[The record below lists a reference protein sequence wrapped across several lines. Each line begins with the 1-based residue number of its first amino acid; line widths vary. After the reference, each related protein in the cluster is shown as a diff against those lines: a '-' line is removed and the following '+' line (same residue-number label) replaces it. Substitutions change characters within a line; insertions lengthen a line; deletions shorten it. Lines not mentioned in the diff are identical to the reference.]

1 MNAFAADSRA
11 PRSLFFPTRLRH
23 RAAVALA
30 LLSLCLSTGG
40 ATPTAAA
47 QENGRGELP
56 DLVVEAPDS
65 HRAVGERLAGLPPE
79 RFAAAMRMIGLERA
93 GGPIHV
99 ALVTESSAEARSAP
113 LWVAGY
119 AYGALG
125 RIVLFVERT
134 PSYPDGS
141 LEALLDHEVAHVL
154 IARAAAYRDVPRWFN
169 EGVSMV
175 AGHAWGL
182 ADTSR
187 LTLAVIAN
195 NDVSL
200 AEIDALFAG
209 HSGEVSRAY
218 ALAGAMVRE
227 MLRRYDRDVVARTL
241 AGLRVGHDFDEA
253 FLRASGT
260 TVERFEAAF
269 WRRHS
274 FWYRWVP
281 VLGSSVT
288 LWFAITLL
296 ALFAFGK
303 RRQRDAEIRERWEL
317 EEEHE
322 RQRAAEPE
330 RRAEEPPELVN

>member
-1 MNAFAADSRA
+1 MPSLTRF
-11 PRSLFFPTRLRH
+11 PRR
-23 RAAVALA
+23 VAWVLA
-30 LLSLCLSTGG
+30 LLSLCALLGG
-40 ATPTAAA
+40 PASRAATTAD
-47 QENGRGELP
+47 EEIELP
-56 DLVVEAPDS
+56 NLVVEAPGS
-65 HRAVGERLAGLPPE
+65 RRAVGERLANLPPE

-93 GGPIHV
+93 GGPIFV
-99 ALVTESSAEARSAP
+99 ALVTESSPEARSAP

-154 IARAAAYRDVPRWFN
+154 IARAAAHRDVPRWFN

-187 LTLAVIAN
+187 LTLAVITN
-195 NDVSL
+195 NELSL
-200 AEIDALFAG
+200 AEIDTLFAG

-218 ALAGAMVRE
+218 ALAGAMVRD

-241 AGLRVGHDFDEA
+241 TGLRVGHDFDEA

-288 LWFAITLL
+288 LWFGITLL
-296 ALFAFGK
+296 ALFAFG
-303 RRQRDAEIRERWEL
+303 RRKQRDAQIRARWEL
-317 EEEHE
+317 EEELEKQKAAGLEHRPGE
-322 RQRAAEPE
+322 RSEP
-330 RRAEEPPELVN
+330 VY

>member
-1 MNAFAADSRA
+1 MAGLLLLARIAAPEA
-11 PRSLFFPTRLRH
+11 
-23 RAAVALA
+23 
-30 LLSLCLSTGG
+30 
-40 ATPTAAA
+40 
-47 QENGRGELP
+47 GRP
-56 DLVVEAPDS
+56 DDPVEPPQLIVEAPDAY
-65 HRAVGERLAGLPPE
+65 RPLADQLESLPRD
-79 RFAAAMRMIGLERA
+79 RFVPAMRMIGLERA
-93 GGPIHV
+93 GPPIAV
-99 ALVTESSAEARSAP
+99 SLATESSPEARSSP

-154 IARAAAYRDVPRWFN
+154 IARAAAHRDVPRWFN

-175 AGHAWGL
+175 AGHAWGI

-187 LTLAVIAN
+187 LTLAVIAHSE
-195 NDVSL
+195 VSM

-218 ALAGAMVRE
+218 ALSGALVRDL
-227 MLRRYDRDVVARTL
+227 LRRYDRDVIARVLT
-241 AGLRVGHDFDEA
+241 GMRVGYDFREA
-253 FLRASGT
+253 FLRASGS
-260 TVERFEAAF
+260 TVRDFEAAF

-288 LWFAITLL
+288 LWFGITLL
-296 ALFAFGK
+296 ALLAFGRRK
-303 RRQRDAEIRERWEL
+303 RRDAEIRARWEL
-317 EEEHE
+317 EEALESH
-322 RQRAAEPE
+322 RDDPAEP
-330 RRAEEPPELVN
+330 VM